1 MPRLA
6 DYELI
11 DSGEGAK
18 LERFGDRVVAR
29 PEPQAIWRRSL
40 HADEWERLADAAF
53 QRSGRG
59 GAGSGSG
66 SGGSGEERGEWK
78 LKPGA
83 PERWT
88 MRYDRGGMR
97 LRMRLA
103 LTGFKHVGVFPEQA
117 ANWDFIYDSVRAMM
131 GDRAA
136 GGDGTVG
143 GGADGV
149 AGTVCGGAAPKVLN
163 LFAYTGGAT
172 LAARSAGADVTH
184 VDSVRQTVA
193 WARDNAALSGL
204 EDGGSGGSGGGFG
217 GGSGGGFGGGSG
229 GGSIRWIVDDAL
241 KFVRREVRRG
251 SLYDGI
257 VLDPPAY
264 GRGPDG
270 EKWVLEAGLDE
281 MLELCARLLRPRG
294 FLVLNLYSMGLSA
307 LVARTIVHSRFGSPE
322 PDREQFGELSFTDRD
337 GKQLPLGVFY
347 RFVR

>member
-1 MPRLA
+1 MKTRLEVLQPRLA

-11 DSGEGAK
+11 DSGGGAK

-29 PEPQAIWRRSL
+29 PEPQALWRPSL
-40 HADEWERLADAAF
+40 PADEWARLADATF
-53 QRSGRG
+53 HRDP
-59 GAGSGSG
+59 GS
-66 SGGSGEERGEWK
+66 EERGRWQ
-78 LKPGA
+78 LKPGV

-88 MRYDRGGMR
+88 MGYEHGSMR

-103 LTGFKHVGVFPEQA
+103 LTGFKHLGVFPEQA
-117 ANWDFIYDSVRAMM
+117 ANWDFIHDTLREM
-131 GDRAA
+131 D
-136 GGDGTVG
+136 GGT
-143 GGADGV
+143 AERR
-149 AGTVCGGAAPKVLN
+149 VLN

-193 WARDNAALSGL
+193 WARENAELSGL
-204 EDGGSGGSGGGFG
+204 GDAPDEGSV
-217 GGSGGGFGGGSG
+217 
-229 GGSIRWIVDDAL
+229 RWIVDDAL

-251 SLYDGI
+251 NLYDGI

-270 EKWVLEAGLDE
+270 EKWVLEQGLDE
-281 MLELCARLLRPRG
+281 MLELCAALLKPHG

-307 LVARTIVHSRFGSPE
+307 IVARTAVHTHFGVPTHE
-322 PDREQFGELSFTDRD
+322 QCGELCFPDRA